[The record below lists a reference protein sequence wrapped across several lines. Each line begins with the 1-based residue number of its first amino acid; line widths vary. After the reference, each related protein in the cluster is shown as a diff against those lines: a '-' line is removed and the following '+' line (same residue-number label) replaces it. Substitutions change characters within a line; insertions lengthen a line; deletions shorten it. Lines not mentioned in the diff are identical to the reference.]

1 MTDNVT
7 VFPGADG
14 LPENPMKIAPGR
26 PGYCSHTSVVL
37 DCHDRTVRC
46 ADPKCGAV
54 LDAFDFLRGNAQTI
68 DSAWRRYH
76 EVLRQAGEVND
87 RVHALKKEEARLRA
101 MVKRLQDKTGS
112 VLVVRP
118 EKGTL

>member
-1 MTDNVT
+1 MSDNVT

-14 LPENPMKIAPGR
+14 LPENPLQFAPRR
-26 PGYCSHTSVVL
+26 PGFCGHPTIIL
-37 DCHDRTVRC
+37 DEHDRTVRC

-54 LDAFDFLRGNAQTI
+54 LDAFDFLRSNAQTI
-68 DSAWRRYH
+68 DSAWRRYR

-87 RVHALKKEEARLRA
+87 RVHVLKKEEARLRA
-101 MVKRLQDKTGS
+101 QVKRLQDKTGS
-112 VLVVRP
+112 VMVVRP